1 MFLSKLAVVIWEI
14 EQLIGFILEISC
26 EKICTVFMG
35 SKSISK
41 NKDLFGKGKL
51 FVQDIGQTVF
61 TMLFLPSCLD
71 IKCDGNYLPNT
82 LMTYS

>member
-1 MFLSKLAVVIWEI
+1 
-14 EQLIGFILEISC
+14 
-26 EKICTVFMG
+26 MG

-61 TMLFLPSCLD
+61 TINCF
-71 IKCDGNYLPNT
+71 YLAAWT
-82 LMTYS
+82 LSVMVIISQIP

>member
-1 MFLSKLAVVIWEI
+1 MCLSKLAVVIWEI

-41 NKDLFGKGKL
+41 NKDLFGRGKL

-61 TMLFLPSCLD
+61 TINCF
-71 IKCDGNYLPNT
+71 YLTAWT
-82 LMTYS
+82 LSVMVIISQIP